1 MLKLNVGLILPSAA
15 LSTLYLFNPCRDTW
29 APMLIRSAMLELVPA
44 GAESPSWG
52 GVTGE
57 GVEWWRHLGQG
68 QAQ

>member
-1 MLKLNVGLILPSAA
+1 
-15 LSTLYLFNPCRDTW
+15 
-29 APMLIRSAMLELVPA
+29 MLISSAMLEL
-44 GAESPSWG
+44 EQSPSWG